1 MPAAEAREGHRAL
14 KVRNWRDVDERSA
27 RGALKVRRVF
37 DVGEGGFESSFS
49 FAQFN
54 RIPPGG
60 ANETHNHDDIEKVHF
75 VLQGEAVVE
84 CGAEQAAVKCGDFF
98 FLPVH
103 LAHAV
108 RNVGANELQMIVF
121 AARV

>member
-1 MPAAEAREGHRAL
+1 MPAAEAREGSL

-37 DVGEGGFESSFS
+37 DAAEGGFQSSFS

-54 RIPPGG
+54 YIPPGG
-60 ANETHNHDDIEKVHF
+60 ANETHNHDEIEKVYF
-75 VLQGEAVVE
+75 VLQGEALVA
-84 CGAEQAAVKCGDFF
+84 CGSEQARVNPGDFF
-98 FLPVH
+98 FLPVKVEH
-103 LAHAV
+103 SVA
-108 RNVGANELQMIVF
+108 NVGAKELQMIVF